1 MTRSHAESDAE
12 SETAPAAGSTGP
24 GDDSAAR
31 GAADAR
37 GDAVARFV
45 ERFALLLTEAGWPRT
60 PARVFACLL
69 ADDGGRLTAREL
81 STRLQISP
89 AAVSGG
95 VRYLAQVH
103 LVVRER
109 DPGARRDHYRCADD
123 VWTRSFQQQTAQLK
137 RWEEGLAEG
146 VALVGPDTPA
156 GRRLD
161 DSRALF
167 RFMQDELPA
176 MLQRW
181 QEQHRPA
188 T

>member
-1 MTRSHAESDAE
+1 MHESPKVRLVTTDVTRSHAE
-12 SETAPAAGSTGP
+12 SETAPAAGSAG
-24 GDDSAAR
+24 AAR
-31 GAADAR
+31 S
-37 GDAVARFV
+37 DAVARFV

-69 ADDGGRLTAREL
+69 ADDDGRLTAREL
-81 STRLQISP
+81 ATRLQISP

-123 VWTRSFQQQTAQLK
+123 VWARSFQQQTAQLK

-146 VALVGPDTPA
+146 VALIGADTPA

-167 RFMQDELPA
+167 RLMQDELPA

-181 QEQHRPA
+181 QEEHRPS